1 VSELELRISDDDRDA
16 ALARLRAACVEG
28 RLTLTEFSGRTDA
41 ACAART
47 GAELEPVLAD
57 LPAVAARSRKRARR
71 FVIGIFGGPT
81 LRGRWRVA
89 RRMFALCL
97 FAGVD
102 LDLRRAELS
111 DPVAT
116 IYLLTLFGGS
126 DVYVPKGIEVDLRG
140 FAIFGGNDEWGD
152 EGEIRP
158 GAPLVRVVA
167 LTLFGGA
174 DVRHVPADSNAS
186 LRELIKASRR
196 ELPR

>member
-1 VSELELRISDDDRDA
+1 MSELDLRLSDADREA
-16 ALARLRAACVEG
+16 ALVRLREACVAG
-28 RLTLTEFSGRTDA
+28 RLTLTEFSQRTDA

-47 GAELEPVLAD
+47 RAELEPVVGD
-57 LPAVAARSRKRARR
+57 LPAVAARSRKHARR

-89 RRMFALCL
+89 RRLFALCL

-111 DPVAT
+111 HPVAT
-116 IYLLTLFGGS
+116 IYLLTVFGGS
-126 DVYVPKGIEVDLRG
+126 DIYVPKGVEVDLRG
-140 FAIFGGNDEWGD
+140 FAIFGGNDEWGE

-167 LTLFGGA
+167 LTVFGGA
-174 DVRHVPADSNAS
+174 DVRHVPADSDAS

-196 ELPR
+196 ELRR